1 MHVQQIGQVV
11 VKATQ
16 FINPTQVEITQH
28 GIRNDRLFALVE
40 ATDKFVG
47 SSEHSEFIPLK
58 FSMAYGSSD
67 LTLELPDGRII
78 KEPANCNTQTFGVEH
93 AGLRTIEVAEIGG
106 PWTNI
111 LTEYSGRP
119 IRLVKCLSPGGA
131 IDVFPLTFATTG
143 SLRRLE
149 REVGET
155 INPARLRAGLI
166 IANEIEHEEDDW
178 AEKNLAIGSVVIR
191 VRTGVPR
198 CQVVGFNPKEG
209 KRDQDIMKALVKYRA
224 KVNLP
229 DGLLP
234 DYATPGF
241 ATYAEVI
248 KEGIITVG
256 DKVEFV
262 E

>member
-1 MHVQQIGQVV
+1 MGVEG
-11 VKATQ
+11 
-16 FINPTQVEITQH
+16 INPKEVVGTYVKPKEW
-28 GIRNDRLFALVE
+28 NALVE
-40 ATDKFVG
+40 EPEVLVVDTRND
-47 SSEHSEFIPLK
+47 
-58 FSMAYGSSD
+58 SD
-67 LTLELPDGRII
+67 
-78 KEPANCNTQTFGVEH
+78 V
-93 AGLRTIEVAEIGG
+93 EIGSFK
-106 PWTNI
+106 N
-111 LTEYSGRP
+111 
-119 IRLVKCLSPGGA
+119 A
-131 IDVFPLTFATTG
+131 IDPQTKTFRDFP
-143 SLRRLE
+143 
-149 REVGET
+149 
-155 INPARLRAGLI
+155 N
-166 IANEIEHEEDDW
+166 W

-248 KEGIITVG
+248 KEGIITIG